1 MDTETWLEFDDSGS
15 EDGFDTREVGPIQ
28 AHPEED
34 THCLVIPWIGGNLL
48 MITPG
53 VSVLNWYLYTGQGKT
68 GFTYGRD
75 GP

>member
-1 MDTETWLEFDDSGS
+1 MVFDDSDS
-15 EDGFDTREVGPIQ
+15 EEMPITEELGPNQ

-34 THCLVIPWIGGNLL
+34 THCLVIPWIWSKLI